1 VDGHIGSSVKYRGLD
16 LLHEDPLSPHFI
28 QRGDLVAVS
37 GGLHNYRFEGDAGES
52 GGQQLS
58 QPVDLPT
65 G

>member
-52 GGQQLS
+52 GGQ
-58 QPVDLPT
+58 
-65 G
+65 